1 MNPMRSKRFNFLLEP
16 IAILA
21 CVLGVIPI
29 VLMVLTSFKPDG
41 EIVRFDSVLPQSP
54 TLENYRQIF
63 GNSEEVPIL
72 RWLRN
77 SFFIST
83 SITLLV
89 LTVSSMAAYS
99 LARIRPPGSKWLFA
113 IIVGTMMVPGQI
125 LLVPL
130 YMLLNKLG
138 WIDTPLALIIP
149 HGAGAFGVFMLYSF
163 LKGIPRELEEA
174 AAIDGCSL
182 WGIYWHVVLPLA
194 KPVLA
199 TLAIFVFLGSW
210 NDFLGPLVF
219 TDSSDMYTLPVG
231 VAMFQSSYA
240 NEYGLTFAA
249 CVICTLPVLAVFII
263 FSRQIIAGMTAGAL
277 KE

>member
-1 MNPMRSKRFNFLLEP
+1 MRRTRFNFRLEP

-21 CVLGVIPI
+21 CLLGIIPVVL
-29 VLMVLTSFKPDG
+29 LVLTSLKPDA
-41 EIVRFDSVLPQSP
+41 EIVSFNSVLPQRW
-54 TLENYRQIF
+54 TLENYRSIF
-63 GNSEEVPIL
+63 GNREEAPVF
-72 RWLRN
+72 RWLFN
-77 SFFIST
+77 SLFIS
-83 SITLLV
+83 SAVTLLV
-89 LTVSSMAAYS
+89 LTVSSLAAYS
-99 LARIRPPGSKWLFA
+99 LARLRPPGGRAVFA
-113 IIVGTMMVPGQI
+113 ILVGTMMVPGQV

-130 YMLLNKLG
+130 YLLLNKLG
-138 WIDTPLALIIP
+138 WIDTPLALIVP
-149 HGAGAFGVFMLYSF
+149 QASGAFGVFMLHQF

-182 WGIYWHVVLPLA
+182 FGIYWHVVLPLA
-194 KPVLA
+194 RPVLA

-219 TDSSDMYTLPVG
+219 TDSVQQWTLPVG
-231 VAMFQSSYA
+231 VYNFQSSYG

-249 CVICTLPVLAVFII
+249 SVICTLPVLFVFLL